1 MYVVKLFEDFED
13 KEGLTIHSPFALG
26 AKLNSAKLKTKLKGI
41 DEFSFSLNLKN
52 PGFGKVKPLVS
63 LVAIILE
70 KTGKIVFSGR
80 VLKPTHSM
88 SSDGSF
94 TQEYICESILA
105 YLYDSTQRYL
115 EMKNTNIE
123 AYFTKVIENHNKF
136 VESHKRFKV
145 GRINA
150 KNTTGTKHRW
160 IGYDK
165 TYDTIRD
172 LLDKEGGYLVLREEE
187 SGTYLDYVDV
197 PGVVSNTKIE
207 IKKNLK
213 SVTREIDT
221 TNIVTRVV
229 PLGEALETSDSEVSK
244 RLTITNINGGLDYLD
259 NIPLQREFGIIEES
273 VIWDEAAGSSD
284 LLEKGKA
291 YVKNQTSVATEVWN
305 VSALDLSIAGYKLE
319 GFEVGN
325 SYIIVNP
332 LISVEEPLLV
342 LEKDLDLLNPSS
354 SSLVFGEKQKTLSQY
369 QVDSK
374 KMKAELSQV
383 KGSVM
388 SQQAK
393 VTRLND
399 DILSVSESLSAVQKD
414 LENANLTDIANRLQL
429 IQDSL
434 QNIEVNYA
442 TATSLEIV
450 RNALLA
456 ETSKQT
462 LINAQIEARL
472 LALEGGTI
480 K

>member
-13 KEGLTIHSPFALG
+13 KEGLTIHSPFARG

-41 DEFSFSLNLKN
+41 DEFSFSLNIKN

-70 KTGKIVFSGR
+70 KTGKIIFSGR

-88 SSDGSF
+88 SADGSF

-123 AYFTKVIENHNKF
+123 AYFTKIIENHNKI

-150 KNTTGTKHRW
+150 KNTTGSKHRW

-165 TYDTIRD
+165 TYDTVRD
-172 LLDKEGGYLVLREEE
+172 LLDTEGGYLLLRQEE
-187 SGTYLDYVDV
+187 SGVYLDYVDV
-197 PGVVSNTKIE
+197 PGIVSNTKIE

-229 PLGEALETSDSEVSK
+229 PLGEVLETSDSDVSK

-259 NIPLQREFGIIEES
+259 NIPLQKEFGIIEES

-291 YVKNQTSVATEVWN
+291 YVKNYNVATEVWN
-305 VSALDLSIAGYKLE
+305 VSALDLSIAGHELE

-388 SQQAK
+388 SQQAR

-399 DILSVSESLSAVQKD
+399 DILSVSESLNAVQKD
-414 LENANLTDIANRLQL
+414 LEDANLNDIANRLQL

-442 TATSLEIV
+442 TGTSLEVV
-450 RNALLA
+450 RNALLV
-456 ETSKQT
+456 ETSKQA

>member
-1 MYVVKLFEDFED
+1 M
-13 KEGLTIHSPFALG
+13 
-26 AKLNSAKLKTKLKGI
+26 
-41 DEFSFSLNLKN
+41 
-52 PGFGKVKPLVS
+52 
-63 LVAIILE
+63 
-70 KTGKIVFSGR
+70 
-80 VLKPTHSM
+80 
-88 SSDGSF
+88 
-94 TQEYICESILA
+94 
-105 YLYDSTQRYL
+105 
-115 EMKNTNIE
+115 
-123 AYFTKVIENHNKF
+123 
-136 VESHKRFKV
+136 
-145 GRINA
+145 
-150 KNTTGTKHRW
+150 
-160 IGYDK
+160 
-165 TYDTIRD
+165 
-172 LLDKEGGYLVLREEE
+172 
-187 SGTYLDYVDV
+187 
-197 PGVVSNTKIE
+197 
-207 IKKNLK
+207 
-213 SVTREIDT
+213 
-221 TNIVTRVV
+221 
-229 PLGEALETSDSEVSK
+229 
-244 RLTITNINGGLDYLD
+244 
-259 NIPLQREFGIIEES
+259 
-273 VIWDEAAGSSD
+273 
-284 LLEKGKA
+284 
-291 YVKNQTSVATEVWN
+291 KNQTSVATEVWN

>member
-13 KEGLTIHSPFALG
+13 KEGLTIHSPFAKG
-26 AKLNSAKLKTKLKGI
+26 AKLNSAKLKTKLKGV

-70 KTGKIVFSGR
+70 KTGKIIFSGR

-123 AYFTKVIENHNKF
+123 AYFTKIIENHNKR

-150 KNTTGTKHRW
+150 KNTTGSKHRW

-165 TYDTIRD
+165 TYDTVRD
-172 LLDKEGGYLVLREEE
+172 LLDAEGGYLLLRQEE
-187 SGTYLDYVDV
+187 SGVYLDYVDV
-197 PGVVSNTKIE
+197 PGIVSNTKIE

-221 TNIVTRVV
+221 ADVVTRVV
-229 PLGEALETSDSEVSK
+229 PLGEALESSDSNVSK

-259 NIPLQREFGIIEES
+259 NLPLQKEFGIIEES
-273 VIWDEAAGSSD
+273 VIWDEAAGASD

-291 YVKNQTSVATEVWN
+291 YVKNQSVATEVWD
-305 VSALDLSIAGYKLE
+305 VSALDLSIAGHDLE

-332 LISVEEPLLV
+332 LISAEEPLLV

-414 LENANLTDIANRLQL
+414 LEDVNLTDIANRLQL

-434 QNIEVNYA
+434 QSIEVNYA
-442 TATSLEIV
+442 TTTSLEVV
-450 RNALLA
+450 RNALLV